1 MLFFF
6 NGDGLMSCGTP
17 SQVQMSVFHVCS
29 LFNFILENALTVI
42 ITETSLE
49 GNSRGFYTF
58 RMGKFC

>member
-1 MLFFF
+1 
-6 NGDGLMSCGTP
+6 MSCGTP

-58 RMGKFC
+58 RIGKFC